1 MIVCEEALYL
11 LAELQKRIHE
21 YMPDLESIYKFLHS
35 HPELSMMEVHT
46 SRYIV
51 EQLKR
56 MGITDIHEGIGNTGV
71 VAVLQNGEGPVV
83 MMRADMDALPM
94 QELTGVSYASSVTS
108 TNRKGDT
115 VPVAHM
121 CGHDMHMTWLL
132 GVLRVLQDTKDDWK
146 GTVVAVFQPGEETA
160 EGSQAMLD
168 GGLSGIIPK
177 PDVILGQHVLQ
188 YKAGTI
194 GYKAGQILTAGDS
207 LKVTFYGKGGHG
219 GMPHD
224 AIDPVVMACSAVTRL
239 QTLVSREVSP
249 QMQAVITV
257 GEFHAGKAENIIPDE
272 AYFKL
277 NVRTTDETV
286 RHHILDGIRR
296 ICQAEALASNAPKEP
311 LFEEI
316 NNYPL
321 TVNDKKSTERIVQA
335 FTSYFG
341 DYVFETKALGASEDF
356 SRYGRAWDVPY
367 VYWFIG
373 GTDTT
378 VYEQAVKENTVG
390 QLPGPHSPFWAPALH
405 STLETGVSAM
415 IVAASSWLITT
426 K

>member
-1 MIVCEEALYL
+1 MLV
-11 LAELQKRIHE
+11 ELQKRIHE

-35 HPELSMMEVHT
+35 HPELSMMEVNT

-56 MGITDIHEGIGNTGV
+56 MDITEVHEHIGNTGV
-71 VAVLQNGEGPVV
+71 VAVLQNGDGPVV

-94 QELTGVSYASSVTS
+94 QESTGVPYASSTTS
-108 TNRKGDT
+108 INRKGDT

-132 GVLRVLQDTKDDWK
+132 GALRILQDTKDDWK
-146 GTVVAVFQPGEETA
+146 GTVVAIFQPGEETA

-168 GGLSGIIPK
+168 DGLSGIIPK

-257 GEFHAGKAENIIPDE
+257 GEVHAGKAENIIPDE

-286 RHHILDGIRR
+286 RHHILDGICR
-296 ICQAEALASNAPKEP
+296 ICQAEALASNASKEP

-341 DYVFETKALGASEDF
+341 DHVFETKALGASEDF
-356 SRYGRAWDVPY
+356 SRYGCAWDVPY
-367 VYWFIG
+367 VYWFVG
-373 GTDTT
+373 GTDAT

-405 STLETGVSAM
+405 PTLETGITAM

>member
-1 MIVCEEALYL
+1 M

-21 YMPDLESIYKFLHS
+21 YMPDLESIYIFLHS

-56 MGITDIHEGIGNTGV
+56 MNITEVHEHIGNTGV
-71 VAVLQNGEGPVV
+71 VAVIQNGDGPVI

-94 QELTGVSYASSVTS
+94 QELTGASYASSVTS

-132 GVLRVLQDTKDDWK
+132 GALRVLQDTKDDWK

-207 LKVTFYGKGGHG
+207 LKVTF
-219 GMPHD
+219 
-224 AIDPVVMACSAVTRL
+224 CSAVTRL

-321 TVNDKKSTERIVQA
+321 TVNDKKSTEQIVQA

-373 GTDTT
+373 GTDST

-405 STLETGVSAM
+405 PTLETGVLAM

>member
-1 MIVCEEALYL
+1 
-11 LAELQKRIHE
+11 
-21 YMPDLESIYKFLHS
+21 MPDLESIYKFLHS
-35 HPELSMMEVHT
+35 HPELSMMEVNT

-56 MGITDIHEGIGNTGV
+56 MDITEVHEHIGNTGV
-71 VAVLQNGEGPVV
+71 VAVLQNGDGPVV

-94 QELTGVSYASSVTS
+94 QESTGVPYASSTTS
-108 TNRKGDT
+108 INRKGDT

-132 GVLRVLQDTKDDWK
+132 GALRILQDTKDDWK
-146 GTVVAVFQPGEETA
+146 GTVVAIFQPGEETA

-168 GGLSGIIPK
+168 DGLSGIIPK

-286 RHHILDGIRR
+286 RHHILDGICR
-296 ICQAEALASNAPKEP
+296 ICQAEALASNASKEP

-341 DYVFETKALGASEDF
+341 DHVFETKALGASEDF
-356 SRYGRAWDVPY
+356 SRYGCAWDVPY
-367 VYWFIG
+367 VYWFVG
-373 GTDTT
+373 GTDAT

-405 STLETGVSAM
+405 PTLETGITAM

>member
-1 MIVCEEALYL
+1 
-11 LAELQKRIHE
+11 
-21 YMPDLESIYKFLHS
+21 MPDLESIYKFLHS

-56 MGITDIHEGIGNTGV
+56 MNITEVHEHIGNTGV
-71 VAVLQNGEGPVV
+71 VAVLQNGDGPVV

-94 QELTGVSYASSVTS
+94 QELTGASYASSVTS
-108 TNRKGDT
+108 TDRKGDT

-132 GVLRVLQDTKDDWK
+132 GALRILQDTKDDWK

-239 QTLVSREVSP
+239 QILVSREVSP

-321 TVNDKKSTERIVQA
+321 TVNDKKSTEQIVQA

-341 DYVFETKALGASEDF
+341 DHVFETKALGASEDF

-390 QLPGPHSPFWAPALH
+390 QLPGPHSPFWAPALYP
-405 STLETGVSAM
+405 TLETGVSAM

>member
-1 MIVCEEALYL
+1 M

-51 EQLKR
+51 EQLRR
-56 MGITDIHEGIGNTGV
+56 MNITEVHECIGNTGV
-71 VAVLQNGEGPVV
+71 VAVLQNGDGPVV

-94 QELTGVSYASSVTS
+94 QELTGVPYASSVTS
-108 TNRKGDT
+108 ITRTGDT

-132 GVLRVLQDTKDDWK
+132 GALRVLQDTKDDWK
-146 GTVVAVFQPGEETA
+146 GTVVAIFQPGEETA

-168 GGLSGIIPK
+168 DGLSGIIPK

-207 LKVTFYGKGGHG
+207 LKVSFYGKGGHG

-224 AIDPVVMACSAVTRL
+224 TIDPVVMACSAVTRL

-257 GEFHAGKAENIIPDE
+257 GEFHAGKSENIIPDE

-296 ICQAEALASNAPKEP
+296 IYQAEALASNAPKEP

-341 DYVFETKALGASEDF
+341 EYVFETKALGASEDF

-373 GTDTT
+373 GTDAT

-405 STLETGVSAM
+405 PTLETGVSAM

>member
-1 MIVCEEALYL
+1 MNIT
-11 LAELQKRIHE
+11 
-21 YMPDLESIYKFLHS
+21 
-35 HPELSMMEVHT
+35 EVH
-46 SRYIV
+46 
-51 EQLKR
+51 E
-56 MGITDIHEGIGNTGV
+56 HIGNTGV
-71 VAVLQNGEGPVV
+71 VAVIQNGDGPVI

-94 QELTGVSYASSVTS
+94 QELTGASYASSVTS

-132 GVLRVLQDTKDDWK
+132 GALRVLQDTKDDWK

-321 TVNDKKSTERIVQA
+321 TVNDKKSTEQIVQA

-341 DYVFETKALGASEDF
+341 DYVCETKALGASEDF

-373 GTDTT
+373 GTDST

-405 STLETGVSAM
+405 PTLETGVLAM

>member
-1 MIVCEEALYL
+1 MLV
-11 LAELQKRIHE
+11 ELQKRIHE

-35 HPELSMMEVHT
+35 HPELSMMEVNT

-56 MGITDIHEGIGNTGV
+56 MDITEVHEHIGNTGV
-71 VAVLQNGEGPVV
+71 VAVLQNGDGPVV

-94 QELTGVSYASSVTS
+94 QESTGVPYASSATS
-108 TNRKGDT
+108 INRKGDT

-132 GVLRVLQDTKDDWK
+132 GALRVLQDTKDDWK

-168 GGLSGIIPK
+168 DGLSGIIPK

-239 QTLVSREVSP
+239 QTLISREVSP

-277 NVRTTDETV
+277 NVRTIDETV
-286 RHHILDGIRR
+286 RHHILKGIRR

-321 TVNDKKSTERIVQA
+321 TVNDRKSTERIAQA

-341 DYVFETKALGASEDF
+341 NHVFETKALGASEDF

-367 VYWFIG
+367 VYWFVG

-405 STLETGVSAM
+405 PTLETGITAM
-415 IVAASSWLITT
+415 IVAISSWLMTT

>member
-1 MIVCEEALYL
+1 M

-56 MGITDIHEGIGNTGV
+56 MGITDVHEGIGNTGV

-94 QELTGVSYASSVTS
+94 QELTGASYASSVTS

-132 GVLRVLQDTKDDWK
+132 GALRVLQDTKDDWK
-146 GTVVAVFQPGEETA
+146 GTVVAIFQPGEETA

-168 GGLSGIIPK
+168 DGLSGIIPK

-321 TVNDKKSTERIVQA
+321 TVNDKKSTERIV
-335 FTSYFG
+335 
-341 DYVFETKALGASEDF
+341 
-356 SRYGRAWDVPY
+356 
-367 VYWFIG
+367 
-373 GTDTT
+373 
-378 VYEQAVKENTVG
+378 
-390 QLPGPHSPFWAPALH
+390 
-405 STLETGVSAM
+405 
-415 IVAASSWLITT
+415 
-426 K
+426 

>member
-11 LAELQKRIHE
+11 LVELQKGIHE

-56 MGITDIHEGIGNTGV
+56 MNITEVHECIGNTGV
-71 VAVLQNGEGPVV
+71 VAVLQNGDGPVV

-94 QELTGVSYASSVTS
+94 QELTGISYASTVMSV
-108 TNRKGDT
+108 NRKGDT

-132 GVLRVLQDTKDDWK
+132 GALRILQNTKDDWK

-168 GGLSGIIPK
+168 DNLSGIIPK

-286 RHHILDGIRR
+286 RNHILDGIRR

-311 LFEEI
+311 RFEEI

-321 TVNDKKSTERIVQA
+321 TVNDKKSTEQIVQA

-341 DYVFETKALGASEDF
+341 NHVFETKALGASEDF

-367 VYWFIG
+367 VYWFVG
-373 GTDTT
+373 GTDST

-390 QLPGPHSPFWAPALH
+390 HLPGPHSPFWAPALH
-405 STLETGVSAM
+405 PTLETGVSAM

>member
-1 MIVCEEALYL
+1 MLV
-11 LAELQKRIHE
+11 ELQKRIHE
-21 YMPDLESIYKFLHS
+21 YMLDLESIYKFLHS
-35 HPELSMMEVHT
+35 HPELSMMEVNT

-51 EQLKR
+51 EQLKL
-56 MGITDIHEGIGNTGV
+56 MNITEVHEHIGNTGV
-71 VAVLQNGEGPVV
+71 VAILQNGDGPVV
-83 MMRADMDALPM
+83 MMRADIDALPM
-94 QELTGVSYASSVTS
+94 QESTGVPYASSATS
-108 TNRKGDT
+108 INRKGDT

-132 GVLRVLQDTKDDWK
+132 GALRVLQDTKDDWK

-168 GGLSGIIPK
+168 DGLSGIIPK

-239 QTLVSREVSP
+239 QTLISREVSP

-277 NVRTTDETV
+277 NVRTTDEPV
-286 RHHILDGIRR
+286 RHHILEGIRR

-321 TVNDKKSTERIVQA
+321 TVNDRKSTERIVQA

-341 DYVFETKALGASEDF
+341 DHVFETKALGASEDF

-367 VYWFIG
+367 VYWFVG
-373 GTDTT
+373 GTDAT

-390 QLPGPHSPFWAPALH
+390 QLPGPHSPFWAPALYP
-405 STLETGVSAM
+405 TLETGITAM

>member
-1 MIVCEEALYL
+1 M

-21 YMPDLESIYKFLHS
+21 YMPDLESIYIFLHS

-56 MGITDIHEGIGNTGV
+56 MNITEVHEHIGNTGV
-71 VAVLQNGEGPVV
+71 VAVIQNGDGPVV

-94 QELTGVSYASSVTS
+94 QELTGVPYASSVTS
-108 TNRKGDT
+108 ITRKGDT

-132 GVLRVLQDTKDDWK
+132 GALRVLQDTKDDWK

-286 RHHILDGIRR
+286 RHHILDGIHR

-321 TVNDKKSTERIVQA
+321 TVNDKKSTEQIVQA

-373 GTDTT
+373 GTDST

-405 STLETGVSAM
+405 PTLETGVLAM

>member
-11 LAELQKRIHE
+11 LVELQKRIHE

-56 MGITDIHEGIGNTGV
+56 MDITEVHEHIGNTGV
-71 VAVLQNGEGPVV
+71 VAVLQNGDGPVV

-94 QELTGVSYASSVTS
+94 QESTGVPYASSVTS
-108 TNRKGDT
+108 ITRKGDT

-132 GVLRVLQDTKDDWK
+132 GALRVLQDTKDDWK

-168 GGLSGIIPK
+168 DGLSGIIPK

-311 LFEEI
+311 LLEEI

-341 DYVFETKALGASEDF
+341 DHVFETKALGASEDF

-367 VYWFIG
+367 VYWFVG
-373 GTDTT
+373 GTDAT

-405 STLETGVSAM
+405 PTLETGVSAM

>member
-1 MIVCEEALYL
+1 M

-94 QELTGVSYASSVTS
+94 QESTGVPYASLVTS
-108 TNRKGDT
+108 ITRKGDT

-132 GVLRVLQDTKDDWK
+132 GALRVLQDTKDDWK
-146 GTVVAVFQPGEETA
+146 GTVVAIFQPGEETA

-168 GGLSGIIPK
+168 DGLSGIIPK

-224 AIDPVVMACSAVTRL
+224 AIDPVVMACSTVTRL

-257 GEFHAGKAENIIPDE
+257 GEFHAGNAENIIPDE

-341 DYVFETKALGASEDF
+341 ECVFETKALGASEDF

-373 GTDTT
+373 GTDAT
-378 VYEQAVKENTVG
+378 VYEQAVKESTVG

-405 STLETGVSAM
+405 PTLETGVSAM

>member
-21 YMPDLESIYKFLHS
+21 YMPDLEAIYKFLHS

-56 MGITDIHEGIGNTGV
+56 MGITDVHECIGNTGV
-71 VAVLQNGEGPVV
+71 VAVLQNGDGPVV

-94 QELTGVSYASSVTS
+94 QESTGVPYASSVTS
-108 TNRKGDT
+108 ITRKGDT

-132 GVLRVLQDTKDDWK
+132 GALRVLQDTKDDWK
-146 GTVVAVFQPGEETA
+146 GTVVAIFQPGEETA

-168 GGLSGIIPK
+168 DGLSGIIPK

-239 QTLVSREVSP
+239 QTLLSREVSP

-316 NNYPL
+316 SNYPL

-335 FTSYFG
+335 FTRYFG
-341 DYVFETKALGASEDF
+341 DHVFETKALGASEDF

-405 STLETGVSAM
+405 PTLETGVSAM

>member
-1 MIVCEEALYL
+1 MLV
-11 LAELQKRIHE
+11 ELQKRIHE

-35 HPELSMMEVHT
+35 HPELSMMEVNT

-56 MGITDIHEGIGNTGV
+56 MDITEVHEHIGNTGV
-71 VAVLQNGEGPVV
+71 VAILQNGDGPVV

-94 QELTGVSYASSVTS
+94 QESTGVPYASSATS
-108 TNRKGDT
+108 INRKGDT

-132 GVLRVLQDTKDDWK
+132 GALRILQDTKDDWK

-168 GGLSGIIPK
+168 DGLSGIIPK

-219 GMPHD
+219 GMSHD

-239 QTLVSREVSP
+239 QILVSREVSP

-286 RHHILDGIRR
+286 RNHILDGIRR

-341 DYVFETKALGASEDF
+341 DHVFETKALGASEDF

-367 VYWFIG
+367 VYWFVG

-405 STLETGVSAM
+405 PTLETGVSAM
-415 IVAASSWLITT
+415 IVAASSWLMTT